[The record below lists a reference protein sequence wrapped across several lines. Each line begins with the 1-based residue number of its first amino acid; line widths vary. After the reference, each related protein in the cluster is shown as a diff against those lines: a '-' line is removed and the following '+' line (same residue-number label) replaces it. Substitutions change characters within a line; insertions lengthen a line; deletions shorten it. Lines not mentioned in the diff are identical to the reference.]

1 MTTYKEIQ
9 GLVKSSY
16 KKNKD
21 VEDVGNYKLDKELS
35 TSEAK
40 VFHDPKTDKTI
51 VANRGTANTVKDWT
65 NNAMFIKKEYGKTKR
80 FKNAK
85 KVQEKAIDKYGK
97 VDKNIGHSQSGVIAR
112 KMKKKGLTDEV
123 IQVNPASLGEKNKSN
138 VHTIRANN
146 DVVSVLHRKNK
157 NTKELNTGSWNP
169 LYNHSSSI
177 LDSTPGKLVGSGYK
191 SAFIMN

>member
-9 GLVKSSY
+9 GLVSSSY

-21 VEDVGNYKLDKELS
+21 MEDVGNYKLDKELS

-40 VFHDPKTDKTI
+40 FFHDSKTGKTI
-51 VANRGTANTVKDWT
+51 VANRGTVNTVKDWT

-97 VDKNIGHSQSGVIAR
+97 VDKHIGHSQSGIIAR
-112 KMKKKGLTDEV
+112 KLQKKRMTDEV
-123 IQVNPASLGEKNKSN
+123 IQVNPASLGEKSKSN

-146 DVVSVLHRKNK
+146 NVVSVLHKNNK
-157 NTKELNTGSWNP
+157 NTSELNTW
-169 LYNHSSSI
+169 LMESI
-177 LDSTPGKLVGSGYK
+177 V
-191 SAFIMN
+191 